1 MNPLRKQGNPAE
13 PTFVFSCVLDAA
25 AVNTGES
32 VFEALRY
39 HKVEAVM
46 ESFEYLKLDG
56 MHELMFRLLD
66 WPTWR
71 YLDSGIFSLMR
82 KAGVHK
88 VQTGTRGER
97 DLRAASIQLFKDFSR
112 YLKKHADE
120 YDYIIEVDA
129 DNLPGVGPKF
139 TLQARERLKALVGDK
154 LVPVWHIASETMFHD
169 DPENLGAWKA
179 LVRDFPYVAVG
190 GDKGHDR
197 YTSLYRHMVDIA
209 HANGTLV
216 HALGNTSFRDFV
228 DIGWDTGDSTNW
240 KAGVRYGRYTD
251 LIFAKSSKMDPRAM
265 ATAMRAEGKIAALGV
280 DREKLLL
287 PGNVGSKYM
296 FGLSR
301 ELERQEEVRRI
312 HAGKK
317 PKVSG
322 KGLRFG
328 ASRPR
333 QERARTPS

>member
-1 MNPLRKQGNPAE
+1 MNPLRKPEPPSQ

-32 VFEALRY
+32 VFEALRF
-39 HKVEAVM
+39 HQVEAVM
-46 ESFEYLKLDG
+46 ESFEYLKMPG
-56 MHELMFRLLD
+56 MHELLFGLLD

-97 DLRAASIQLFKDFSR
+97 DLWAASVQLFKDFYK
-112 YLKKHADE
+112 YLKAHADE

-139 TLQARERLKALVGDK
+139 TLQARERLLALIGPK
-154 LVPVWHIASETMFHD
+154 LVPVWHTTSEHD
-169 DPENLGAWKA
+169 VHSDTEDLAAWRA
-179 LVRDFPYVAVG
+179 LVRDFPYVAIG
-190 GDKGHDR
+190 GDKGRDVR
-197 YTSLYRHMVDIA
+197 LYRHMVDIA

-216 HALGNTSFRDFV
+216 HGLGSTSRNDFL

-251 LIFAKSSKMDPRAM
+251 LVFAKTSKMDKRAM
-265 ATAMRAEGKIAALGV
+265 AIAMRAEGKIAGLGV

-301 ELERQEEVRRI
+301 ELERQEEVRKL

-317 PKVSG
+317 PKVPSKSLQPG
-322 KGLRFG
+322 ARRLR
-328 ASRPR
+328 P
-333 QERARTPS
+333 QRARPSAK